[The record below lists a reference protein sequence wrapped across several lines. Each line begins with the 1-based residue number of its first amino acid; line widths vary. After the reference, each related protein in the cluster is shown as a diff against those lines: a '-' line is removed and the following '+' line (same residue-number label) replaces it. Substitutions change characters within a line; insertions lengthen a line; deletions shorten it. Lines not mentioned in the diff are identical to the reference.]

1 MVKYGI
7 ISDTH
12 FTLRNEVESIDWLF
26 NQLTRIFR
34 DVDMIIHAG
43 DLCHKK
49 ILDKLNSIAPTKA
62 VAGECDEIEYLP
74 QFLEFS
80 YGKYKIGL
88 IHEKPSN
95 LKHFF
100 HQKKIHILIFGHSHQ
115 PLIEATL
122 FNTLLINP
130 GSPTKP
136 IAPPQKPGFS
146 KPIAR
151 PSLITMNIDENNIL
165 STYLINLKV

>member
-12 FTLRNEVESIDWLF
+12 FSLRNETETLDWLF
-26 NQLTRIFR
+26 DQLTRIFK

-43 DLCHKK
+43 DLCYKA
-49 ILDKLNSIAPTKA
+49 ILDKLNSIAPTKV
-62 VAGECDEIEYLP
+62 VAGECDEIDDLP
-74 QFLEFS
+74 KFLQIS
-80 YGKYKIGL
+80 AGKYKIGV

-95 LKHFF
+95 LKDFF
-100 HQKKIHILIFGHSHQ
+100 HQNKIHILIFGHSHQ

-122 FNTLLINP
+122 FNTLIINP
-130 GSPTKP
+130 GSPTRP
-136 IAPPQKPGFS
+136 TAPPQKPGFI

-151 PSLITMNIDENNIL
+151 PSVITMNVDENDIL
-165 STYLINLKV
+165 LTYIINLKV